1 MISYDKNQIVEEDI
15 ENENENEREEID
27 NSFKNS

>member
-15 ENENENEREEID
+15 ENENDKEEID

>member
-15 ENENENEREEID
+15 ENENDREEID